1 MIGFLVTMNELMKQM
16 SGWEFT
22 WKGKMK
28 CLES

>member
-1 MIGFLVTMNELMKQM
+1 MNELMKQM